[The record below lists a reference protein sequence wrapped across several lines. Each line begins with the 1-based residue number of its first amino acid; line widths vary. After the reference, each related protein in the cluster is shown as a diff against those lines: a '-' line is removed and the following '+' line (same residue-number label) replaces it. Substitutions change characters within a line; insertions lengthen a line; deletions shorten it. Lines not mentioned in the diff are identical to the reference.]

1 MCKKG
6 LLHFRQEFILIMKK
20 TNAARLLDK
29 LKIEYEI
36 REYAVDENDLSA
48 ENVAQKVGMPLER
61 VFKTLVARGD
71 KNGVIMAVVSGAAE
85 VDLKALASVSGNK
98 KVEMV
103 HLNEVLPLTGYIRGG
118 VSPLGAKKNYPV
130 YLDRSALEQ
139 VKISISAGMRGMQ
152 IFIAPT
158 DLVKATGA
166 VIGKFGRLSGAEF

>member
-1 MCKKG
+1 
-6 LLHFRQEFILIMKK
+6 MKK

-36 REYAVDENDLSA
+36 REYEVDESDLSA
-48 ENVAQKVGMPLER
+48 GNVADKVGIPLLQ

-71 KNGVIMAVVSGAAE
+71 KTGVIMAVVSGAAE
-85 VDLKALASVSGNK
+85 VDLKALAAVSGNK

-130 YLDRSALEQ
+130 FLDRTALNQPE
-139 VKISISAGMRGMQ
+139 ISISAGMRGMQ
-152 IFIAPT
+152 IVLSPE
-158 DLVKATGA
+158 DMVKATQAKVGG
-166 VIGKFGRLSGAEF
+166 IGRFSGVEH